1 MRWPRIHRR
10 EPVFTDQEWK
20 LISDAAIA
28 RARESGAQASYTN
41 GRCTLDDVR
50 RAKADRIQRDAFMML
65 HAAAPDATA
74 PYHHF
79 HRQANRMA
87 VVFIRLTDANPTT
100 RQAS

>member
-10 EPVFTDQEWK
+10 EPVFTDHEWK

-28 RARESGAQASYTN
+28 RARESGAQASYTS
-41 GRCTLDDVR
+41 GLCTLDDVR

-65 HAAAPDATA
+65 HAATPDASA